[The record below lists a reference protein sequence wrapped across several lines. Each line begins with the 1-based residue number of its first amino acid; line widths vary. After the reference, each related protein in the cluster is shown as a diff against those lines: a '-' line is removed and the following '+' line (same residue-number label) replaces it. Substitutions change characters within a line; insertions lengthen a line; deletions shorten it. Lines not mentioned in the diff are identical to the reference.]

1 MARSSIASRWRE
13 LSGEKNWDGLLHP
26 LHLDL
31 RRYIIHY
38 GQRVGAVGDLF
49 NNKRE
54 SSGFGHCLCP
64 KEEFFSAACLQKG
77 NEFKYD
83 VTHFIYAGSAD
94 VEPAWFGYVA
104 VTTDEGKAALGRR
117 DILVAWRGTI
127 TVTEW
132 INNVNFFLTPVSEFF
147 GTGNN
152 ANVHFG
158 FLALYTGKSPKSD
171 YCKTSA
177 RQQVRD
183 AVRELVN
190 KYQHEEISITVT
202 GFSLGAALAT
212 LNAMDIVANGDNKP
226 TGNPNKSF
234 MVTAFVFGGPRVG
247 DTGLNEVFKTL
258 SHHLHLLRIKN
269 SRDPVPRIPFSA
281 PSGVYTHLGEK
292 LPINTSKSNYLNWR
306 LIGLKQD
313 LPDGSTQQEE
323 TSKDS
328 IIRGLGDYVSAH
340 NMDVY
345 LHGVAGV
352 QENGFSLAVD
362 HDIALVNKHLD
373 RLKDEHK
380 IPPNWWD
387 GENRKKMV
395 QMKDGH
401 WKVVG

>member
-1 MARSSIASRWRE
+1 MAHSSIASRWRE

-26 LHLDL
+26 LDLDL

-38 GQRVGAVGDLF
+38 GQSVGAVGDLF
-49 NNKRE
+49 NNKKE
-54 SSGFGHCLCP
+54 SSEFGHCLCS
-64 KEEFFSAACLQKG
+64 KEEFFSAACLEKG

-83 VTHFIYAGSAD
+83 
-94 VEPAWFGYVA
+94 PAWFGYVA
-104 VTTDEGKAALGRR
+104 VATDEGKAALGRR

-127 TVTEW
+127 TATEW
-132 INNVNFFLTPVSEFF
+132 FNNINVFLVPAPGIF
-147 GTGNN
+147 GTGSGNN

-158 FLALYTGKSPKSD
+158 FLNLYTGITPNSD

-177 RQQVRD
+177 GQQVRD

-212 LNAMDIVANGDNKP
+212 LNAMDIVAKGDNKP

-234 MVTAFVFGGPRVG
+234 MVTAFVYGGPRVG

-258 SHHLHLLRIKN
+258 SHHHHLHLLRIKN
-269 SRDPVPRIPFSA
+269 SGDPVPRIPIGA
-281 PSGVYTHLGEK
+281 PNGVYTHLGEK
-292 LPINTSKSNYLNWR
+292 LRINSSKSNYLKWR
-306 LIGLKQD
+306 FIGLKGD
-313 LPDGSTQQEE
+313 IPDGSTQQEE
-323 TSKDS
+323 TSKGS
-328 IIRGLGDYVSAH
+328 IIGGLGDYVSAH

-373 RLKDEHK
+373 RLKDKHK
-380 IPPNWWD
+380 IPPHWWD
-387 GENRKKMV
+387 GENRNKMV
-395 QMKDGH
+395 QMDDGH